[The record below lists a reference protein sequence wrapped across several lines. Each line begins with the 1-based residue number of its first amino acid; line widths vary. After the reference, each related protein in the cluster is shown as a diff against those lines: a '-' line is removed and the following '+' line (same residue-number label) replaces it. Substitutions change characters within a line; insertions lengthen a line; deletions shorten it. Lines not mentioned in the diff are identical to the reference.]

1 MFLFHDG
8 FLYTFPEQ
16 YMKKFF
22 CAIFLFSTLACEN
35 VITQV
40 ESPADIQE
48 LLVIIE
54 SNTPWTGKIDTF
66 TVSGDSIHWFRVR
79 KSGTTPICW
88 NIQKTQMLGMIRAY
102 ASTTN
107 FQYGWRLEDARY
119 PMWSDSSTTI
129 PYGTIRGCTP

>member
-1 MFLFHDG
+1 
-8 FLYTFPEQ
+8 
-16 YMKKFF
+16 MKKFF
-22 CAIFLFSTLACEN
+22 CAIFLFSTLACDP

-79 KSGTTPICW
+79 KSHNTPICW